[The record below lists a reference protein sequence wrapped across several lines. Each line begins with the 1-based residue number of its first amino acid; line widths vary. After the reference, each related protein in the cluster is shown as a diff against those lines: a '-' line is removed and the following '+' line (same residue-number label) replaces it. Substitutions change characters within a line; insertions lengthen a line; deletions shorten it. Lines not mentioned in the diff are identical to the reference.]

1 MWTINDSPAYR
12 MVSGWN
18 THKKL
23 ACLYCIENNKAFT
36 LKNNGKTFFFTATGS
51 SYQRITNAERIKMT
65 YLLVELK
72 GMFHCHFF

>member
-1 MWTINDSPAYR
+1 MWTINDSPTYR

-36 LKNNGKTFFFTATGS
+36 LKNNGKTFFLLPPVVLTSGS
-51 SYQRITNAERIKMT
+51 QMQKE
-65 YLLVELK
+65 
-72 GMFHCHFF
+72 